1 MKITVLII
9 VALASATG
17 ASVAAAWRSHVELSR
32 LVDAID
38 EARAGNRECRDAL
51 TRAQARLE
59 QYDELLGLVR
69 DGRAS
74 KRGVGG
80 GP

>member
-1 MKITVLII
+1 MRVALLI
-9 VALASATG
+9 LASATG
-17 ASVAAAWRSHVELSR
+17 ASVAAAWRSHVELTR

-59 QYDELLGLVR
+59 TLDELLGLVR
-69 DGRAS
+69 DGRA
-74 KRGVGG
+74 KRGVGD

>member
-1 MKITVLII
+1 MTTRALLFLALS
-9 VALASATG
+9 ALAG
-17 ASVAAAWRSHVELSR
+17 ASLAAAWRSHVELVR
-32 LVDAID
+32 LIETID
-38 EARAGNRECRDAL
+38 DARAANRDCRDAL
-51 TRAQARLE
+51 TRAHARLE
-59 QYDELLGLVR
+59 TLDELLGLAR

>member
-1 MKITVLII
+1 MTAR
-9 VALASATG
+9 ALLFLALSSATG
-17 ASVAAAWRSHVELSR
+17 ASVAAAWRSHVELVR
-32 LVDAID
+32 LVETID
-38 EARAGNRECRDAL
+38 DARAANRDCRDAL

-69 DGRAS
+69 DGRA

>member
-1 MKITVLII
+1 MRLAILI
-9 VALASATG
+9 LAAIAG
-17 ASVAAAWRSHVELSR
+17 ASVAAAWRSHVELTR

-38 EARAGNRECRDAL
+38 EARAGNRECRDTL
-51 TRAQARLE
+51 TRAHARLE
-59 QYDELLGLVR
+59 TLDELLGLVR